1 MQYGC
6 ELHRRLVV
14 SSKNN
19 RKILKTLKVLDILS
33 YCSIVRS
40 VFLNRDRIN
49 RTITF

>member
-19 RKILKTLKVLDILS
+19 RKIFAKKSNFQILFNILKFFASSVLP
-33 YCSIVRS
+33 
-40 VFLNRDRIN
+40 NE
-49 RTITF
+49 T